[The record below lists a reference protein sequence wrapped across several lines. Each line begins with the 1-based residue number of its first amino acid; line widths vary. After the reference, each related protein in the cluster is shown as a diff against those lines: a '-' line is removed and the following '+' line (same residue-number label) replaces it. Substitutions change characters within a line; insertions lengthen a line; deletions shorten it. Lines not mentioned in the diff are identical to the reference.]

1 MMLAYTNTYT
11 TYINVS
17 LICSTQ
23 KTIHNMLR
31 LSEIAEREEVED
43 EEEKG
48 RNNTS
53 IWRGTRKEYP

>member
-1 MMLAYTNTYT
+1 
-11 TYINVS
+11 
-17 LICSTQ
+17 
-23 KTIHNMLR
+23 MLR
-31 LSEIAEREEVED
+31 LSEIAEREEVEE

>member
-1 MMLAYTNTYT
+1 MWDMTMLAYTNTS

-17 LICSTQ
+17 LVCSTQ

-31 LSEIAEREEVED
+31 LSEIAERED

-53 IWRGTRKEYP
+53 IWRGTRKKYP